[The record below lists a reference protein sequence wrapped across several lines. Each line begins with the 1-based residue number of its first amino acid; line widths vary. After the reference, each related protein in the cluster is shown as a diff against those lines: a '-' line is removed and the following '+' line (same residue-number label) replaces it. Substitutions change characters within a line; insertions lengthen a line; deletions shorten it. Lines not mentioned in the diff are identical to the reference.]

1 MITRVIQRKRPRLSA
16 LLFMSGA
23 IVAAGLFAAVAL
35 AIVTDSGTCDIQ
47 VADSG
52 FSDTCTLGPGGAIVD
67 YIGSSANNQS
77 SGTGTFDPFVRLQ
90 GSPTEKGYNTDG
102 AVAFDTKTGKWTHAI
117 KVSAIP
123 IVTVGGVDYWEL
135 FVDIND
141 ANNATHISLNEV
153 EVWFTTDPNLV
164 GFVDASGFP
173 AGATPVYDFSG
184 SILIND
190 VNQGSGRGDL
200 RYLIPIAGISWTSAD
215 YFVLYSK
222 WGTSANA
229 GPINY
234 SSDGGFEEWKVRKVP
249 PPPSLI
255 LDKVVIRDNGG
266 TAAES
271 LWTLTAT
278 GALATATNLSGSGAA
293 GSTDVVS
300 GGGFKADTYTLGES
314 GSVAGYTNGTTYSC
328 VKTPAGGVAGAPVE
342 SNTIILASGD
352 SAICTITNND
362 NPPSLTL
369 DKVVVSD
376 NGGTAAESDWNL
388 TATGALAVGSTNLS
402 GAGAAGS
409 TDVVSGTGFKADT
422 YTLAETGTVAGYTN
436 GTTYSCVKT
445 PAGGVAGAPVVSN
458 SITLNNGDSA
468 VCTITNTD
476 NKASPAIKTAQ
487 GWSLFDTA
495 NFTGIVPGAPDAA
508 SATVTFKLWSTNTAG
523 VCSGLLGTRTESL
536 SGSSATTST
545 GIVVT
550 PTTSPTTFYWTA
562 EYSGDQFNNSATS
575 ACGTETTTIS
585 WVQPAP

>member
-1 MITRVIQRKRPRLSA
+1 
-16 LLFMSGA
+16 MSGA

-35 AIVTDSGTCDIQ
+35 ALVTDSGPCNVQI
-47 VADSG
+47 ADNTTSA
-52 FSDTCTLGPGGAIVD
+52 DCTLAPGGALIS
-67 YIGSSANNQS
+67 YIGSSDTLRQS

-90 GSPTEKGYNTDG
+90 GSPIEKGYNTDG
-102 AVAFDTKTGKWTHAI
+102 NVAFETKSGKWTHAI
-117 KVSAIP
+117 LASAIP
-123 IVTVGGVDYWEL
+123 VVNVGGLDYWEL
-135 FVDIND
+135 FVDINETNS
-141 ANNATHISLNEV
+141 AKHVSLNEV
-153 EVWFTTDPNLV
+153 EVWFTTNPDLI

-173 AGATPVYDFSG
+173 SGATKQYDFSG
-184 SILIND
+184 EILIND
-190 VNQGSGRGDL
+190 VNEGSGRGDL
-200 RYLIPIAGISWTSAD
+200 RYLIPIAGISWSASD

-222 WGTSANA
+222 WGTSANV
-229 GPINY
+229 GSINY
-234 SSDGGFEEWKVRKVP
+234 ASDGGFEEWKVRKVP

-271 LWTLTAT
+271 LW
-278 GALATATNLSGSGAA
+278 
-293 GSTDVVS
+293 
-300 GGGFKADTYTLGES
+300 
-314 GSVAGYTNGTTYSC
+314 
-328 VKTPAGGVAGAPVE
+328 
-342 SNTIILASGD
+342 
-352 SAICTITNND
+352 
-362 NPPSLTL
+362 
-369 DKVVVSD
+369 
-376 NGGTAAESDWNL
+376 NL
-388 TATGALAVGSTNLS
+388 TATGTVASPTNLS
-402 GAGAAGS
+402 GPGAAGS
-409 TDVVSGTGFKADT
+409 ADVVSSPSFKADT
-422 YTLAETGTVAGYTN
+422 YTLAETGTVSGYTN

-476 NKASPAIKTAQ
+476 DKASPAIKTAQ
-487 GWSLFDTA
+487 GWALFDTA
-495 NFTGIVPGAPDAA
+495 NFTGIVAGAPDAA

-536 SGSSATTST
+536 SGSSATTAT

>member
-1 MITRVIQRKRPRLSA
+1 
-16 LLFMSGA
+16 MSGA

-35 AIVTDSGTCDIQ
+35 ALVSDSGTCDVQ
-47 VADSG
+47 VADS
-52 FSDTCTLGPGGAIVD
+52 SENEDCVLGPGGALVD
-67 YIGSSANNQS
+67 YIGSDSDTSS

-90 GSPTEKGYNTDG
+90 GSPTENGYNTDG
-102 AVAFDTKTGKWTHAI
+102 AVAFDTKSGKWTHAI
-117 KVSAIP
+117 KVGAIP

-153 EVWFTTDPNLV
+153 EVWFTTNPDLIGYDDPT
-164 GFVDASGFP
+164 GFP
-173 AGATPVYDFSG
+173 ASSGAVQVYDFSG
-184 SILIND
+184 DILIND

-200 RYLIPIAGISWTSAD
+200 RYLIPITGISWTAAD
-215 YFVLYSK
+215 YFVLYSE
-222 WGTSANA
+222 WGTTADIGS
-229 GPINY
+229 ISY
-234 SSDGGFEEWKVRKVP
+234 ISDGGFEEWKVRKVP

-278 GALATATNLSGSGAA
+278 GALATATNLSGPGAA
-293 GSTDVVS
+293 GSADVVS
-300 GGGFKADTYTLGES
+300 GPSFKADTYTLAES

-328 VKTPAGGVAGAPVE
+328 VTTPAGGVAGAPVV
-342 SNTIILASGD
+342 SNTITLASGD

-388 TATGALAVGSTNLS
+388 TATGALAIPTNLS

-409 TDVVSGTGFKADT
+409 ADVVSGASFKADT
-422 YTLAETGTVAGYTN
+422 YTLAETGTVSGYTN
-436 GTTYSCVKT
+436 GTTYSCVTT

-476 NKASPAIKTAQ
+476 DKASPAIKTAQ
-487 GWSLFDTA
+487 GWALFDTA
-495 NFTGIVPGAPDAA
+495 NFTGIRAGALDAA

-536 SGSSATTST
+536 SGNSATTST